1 MITSSQFYLPI
12 TTHYLPIPYIRRMAL
27 FSLKNLENGEMSFL
41 GHLEALRWHVFR
53 SAIAVMTLAL
63 VFFFFKEFLFDGVL
77 LAPKSPNFL
86 TYRAMCSLSHRMNL
100 GDDLCITVLPFSL
113 ISTDLSAQF
122 TTHMWVAFISG
133 FVVSFPYIIWE
144 LWRFIKPALTTK
156 ERKYAR
162 GIVFYTSFLFLSG
175 VLFGYYVITPM
186 TVNFLGGYQVS
197 AQVSNTIT
205 LDSFISTVTTMTLI
219 SGIVFELPIL
229 VYFLTKIGILTAKF
243 MRTYRRH
250 AVVVI
255 LILAAVITPT
265 SDATTL
271 MMVAIPLYF
280 LYEISIF
287 VSAYVNRSK
296 KEVVE

>member
-1 MITSSQFYLPI
+1 
-12 TTHYLPIPYIRRMAL
+12 MA
-27 FSLKNLENGEMSFL
+27 FFNFKNTNPQGEMSFL
-41 GHLEALRWHVFR
+41 GHLEALRWHLFR
-53 SAIAVMTLAL
+53 STIAVMFFAIVL
-63 VFFFFKEFLFDGVL
+63 FFFKEFLFDGVL
-77 LAPKSPNFL
+77 LAPKNPNFL
-86 TYRAMCSLSHRMNL
+86 TYRLLCKAGHALHM
-100 GDDLCITVLPFSL
+100 GDDLCVSFSPFTL

-122 TTHMWVAFISG
+122 TTHMWVAFIAG
-133 FVVSFPYIIWE
+133 LVVAFPYVVWE
-144 LWRFIKPALTTK
+144 LWRFIKPALNTK
-156 ERKYAR
+156 EKRYAR

-175 VLFGYYVITPM
+175 ILFGYYVITPM

-197 AQVSNTIT
+197 AQVNNTIT

-219 SGIVFELPIL
+219 SGIVFELPIA
-229 VYFLTKIGILTAKF
+229 VYFLTKIGILTPLF

-271 MMVAIPLYF
+271 IMVALPLYF

-287 VSAYVNRSK
+287 VSAYVIRG
-296 KEVVE
+296 KEISR